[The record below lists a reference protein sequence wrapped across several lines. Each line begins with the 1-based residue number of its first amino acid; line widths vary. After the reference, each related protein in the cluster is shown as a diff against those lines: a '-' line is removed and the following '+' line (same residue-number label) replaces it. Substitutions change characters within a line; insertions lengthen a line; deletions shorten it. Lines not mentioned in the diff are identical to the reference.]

1 MEVVM
6 MDTEYALAQ
15 KVVDTFGAVYRNL
28 IRNENDSIV
37 QNQNSQSAMLSV
49 LLRNGPTKM
58 SDISRVLRV
67 TKSNITFLVDK
78 LEEQDLIGRQPDP
91 DDRRV
96 MKIYLT
102 DEGRS
107 LIEAERKALLQKI
120 NGKLDTLG
128 EDDLARLK
136 DALDACL
143 TILRKVYNAEEE
155 EKS

>member
-1 MEVVM
+1 

-15 KVVDTFGAVYRNL
+15 SVVDTFGAVYRNL

-37 QNQNSQSAMLSV
+37 QNQNSQSALLSV

-78 LEEQDLIGRQPDP
+78 LEEQGLIGRQPDP

-120 NGKLDTLG
+120 KGKLDTLS

-136 DALDACL
+136 ESLDACL
-143 TILRKVYNAEEE
+143 TILRKVYNAGEE